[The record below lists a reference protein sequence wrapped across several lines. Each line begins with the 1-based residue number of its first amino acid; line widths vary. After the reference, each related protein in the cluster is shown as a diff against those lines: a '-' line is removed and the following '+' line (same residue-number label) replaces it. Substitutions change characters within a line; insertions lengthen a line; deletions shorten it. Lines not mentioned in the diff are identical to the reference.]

1 VPRGRPG
8 EDVVAVNPPADR
20 TIWAEAEPFERYV
33 GRWSRLVARE
43 LVAWLALP
51 PGARWLD
58 VGCGTGALAAAI
70 VDAAD
75 PAGVDGLDLSPGLVA
90 YARGQI
96 RDPRA
101 RFEVGDALS
110 LPVPPRLY
118 DAAVAGLL
126 LNFLP
131 APERA
136 VAGMAATVRPGGT
149 VGSYVW
155 DYAGRMEMM
164 RHFWAGAVALD
175 PAITERDDTRRFS
188 RWNADRLA
196 ALFQESGLAR
206 VTTRPI
212 EVPTEF
218 RDFDD
223 YWLPFLGGQGSAPG
237 YLASLAPSRR
247 EAVRDA
253 VRARLPVRPDG
264 SILLVARAWA
274 VRGVRS

>member
-1 VPRGRPG
+1 MPRGRPG

-136 VAGMAATVRPGGT
+136 VAGMAATVRPGDRRIVRLGLRRAD
-149 VGSYVW
+149 G
-155 DYAGRMEMM
+155 DDAALR
-164 RHFWAGAVALD
+164 AAAVALD

-206 VTTRPI
+206 VTTRPDRGTHG
-212 EVPTEF
+212 VPGL
-218 RDFDD
+218 RR
-223 YWLPFLGGQGSAPG
+223 LLAPVPG
-237 YLASLAPSRR
+237 RPGIRARMLASLAPSRR
-247 EAVRDA
+247 EAVRRRGPRPSPCPA
-253 VRARLPVRPDG
+253 GRLDPAF
-264 SILLVARAWA
+264 VAGAWA